1 MEEEAEEVMDARE
14 VLVFL
19 AMNEMSG
26 SADVIETLTALGM
39 ADVIAEAKILAEMEE
54 SEDQDPDD
62 VPLDDPEPDDIADA
76 LGEEEDDS

>member
-26 SADVIETLTALGM
+26 SADVIETLMALGM